1 MRVLIAL
8 GGNALLRRG
17 EAMTPDNQRN
27 NIRRA
32 AKAIA
37 DIITAG
43 HQVVITHGNGP
54 QVGLLAL
61 QAAAYNAESSFPLDV
76 LGAETG
82 GMIGY
87 VLQQELDN
95 LFGADKEFA
104 TLLTQIEVDAKD
116 PAFLNPTKPIG
127 PIYTKSEA
135 DTLSAARGWTM
146 KPDGDSWRRVVA
158 SPAPKRILELGV
170 IQKLINL
177 DVIIICAGGG
187 GIPVVQLCDE
197 SLIGIEAVIDKD
209 HASGLLAA
217 QLHCDAYLM
226 LTDVDAVYTGWGT
239 DAARALRKVTPQ
251 ELEQMPF
258 AAGSMG
264 PKVAAAIKFAKSTN
278 GFAGIGTLKDA
289 GKILDGTAG
298 TIVRCN
304 S

>member
-17 EAMTPDNQRN
+17 EAMTPGNQRN

-61 QAAAYNAESSFPLDV
+61 QAAAYSAEI
-76 LGAETG
+76 G

-87 VLQQELDN
+87 VLQQELYN
-95 LFGADKEFA
+95 LFGEDKEFA

-135 DTLSAARGWTM
+135 DTLGAARGWTM
-146 KPDGDSWRRVVA
+146 KPDGDGWSPRPRQNEPSNWA
-158 SPAPKRILELGV
+158 SSK
-170 IQKLINL
+170 N
-177 DVIIICAGGG
+177 
-187 GIPVVQLCDE
+187 
-197 SLIGIEAVIDKD
+197 
-209 HASGLLAA
+209 
-217 QLHCDAYLM
+217 
-226 LTDVDAVYTGWGT
+226 
-239 DAARALRKVTPQ
+239 
-251 ELEQMPF
+251 
-258 AAGSMG
+258 
-264 PKVAAAIKFAKSTN
+264 
-278 GFAGIGTLKDA
+278 
-289 GKILDGTAG
+289 
-298 TIVRCN
+298 
-304 S
+304 